1 MHFFI
6 MASMSFIMRTLC
18 NKEFS
23 KRFRTNET
31 NMFFNAISL
40 TTTCV
45 ISALMG
51 GMVKL
56 SLPLLILAALFGA
69 LFIAT
74 VYFWVICLAKGP
86 MGLVSLIFGLSSV
99 VPITVGLTVFHE
111 PMNLYKGLGLLCVL
125 SVVLLSWK
133 DGEAKGSKS
142 KYIPAKVWLPLTLFT
157 TFLNGMLSSIQN
169 MAVQW
174 SGDFSTSVFNFW
186 AFGFGALI
194 GWAIVLI
201 RRLRGTRYTEITAAP
216 RSFWLLSVLCGLG
229 SSGGN
234 ILIMYA
240 LSYIP
245 STVCYP
251 LMSTTNTVVIYLL
264 SLFYYKEGRSKYGYL
279 MLAMGIASIVL
290 LSIA

>member
-6 MASMSFIMRTLC
+6 LASMSFIMRTLC

-23 KRFRTNET
+23 KRFTSRET

-51 GMVKL
+51 GMVK
-56 SLPLLILAALFGA
+56 PTLLLLVLAALFGS

-74 VYFWVICLAKGP
+74 VYLWIISLAKGP

-99 VPITVGLTVFHE
+99 VPITVGLTLFNE
-111 PMNLYKGLGLLCVL
+111 PMNLTKGLGLLCVL
-125 SVVLLSWK
+125 GVVLLSWR

-142 KYIPAKVWLPLTLFT
+142 MYIPAKIWLPVTLLTT
-157 TFLNGMLSSIQN
+157 ILNGCLSTIQN

-174 SGDFSTSVFNFW
+174 SDGFSTSVFNFW
-186 AFGFGALI
+186 AFLIGALV
-194 GWAIVLI
+194 GWTLVLI
-201 RRLRGTRYTEITAAP
+201 RKLRGRHFPEITARP
-216 RSFWLLSVLCGLG
+216 GSFSLLSILCGLG

-251 LMSTTNTVVIYLL
+251 LMSTTNTVVLYLL

-279 MLAMGIASIVL
+279 MLAIGIASIVL
-290 LSIA
+290 LGIS

>member
-1 MHFFI
+1 
-6 MASMSFIMRTLC
+6 
-18 NKEFS
+18 
-23 KRFRTNET
+23 
-31 NMFFNAISL
+31 
-40 TTTCV
+40 
-45 ISALMG
+45 
-51 GMVKL
+51 
-56 SLPLLILAALFGA
+56 
-69 LFIAT
+69 
-74 VYFWVICLAKGP
+74 

-157 TFLNGMLSSIQN
+157 TLLNGLLSSTQN

-174 SGDFSTSVFNFW
+174 SGDLSTSVFNFW

-194 GWAIVLI
+194 GWVIVLI
-201 RRLRGTRYTEITAAP
+201 RKLRGTRYTEITASP
-216 RSFWLLSVLCGLG
+216 RSFWLLSILCGLG

-240 LSYIP
+240 LYYIP

-251 LMSTTNTVVIYLL
+251 MMSTTNTVVIYLL

-279 MLAMGIASIVL
+279 MLLMGIASIIL